1 MPEIK
6 DSDLCPVKSFISY
19 FEKLNPNTDRLWQR
33 PRDSFLDS
41 DEIWYNNVPVGKK
54 TLSLFMSQLSQLCSL
69 SLKYTNHSIRAT
81 GATLLSRAM
90 FNPAQIMAVTGHKS
104 VSSLSVYQRVS
115 DEEKMAMGK
124 AIGNSVERNDVA
136 VVPVNSIDEP
146 ELDTM
151 MQNMDIPSQMNI
163 TSVQRLPTFHGCQ
176 INNLIININ
185 K

>member
-1 MPEIK
+1 
-6 DSDLCPVKSFISY
+6 
-19 FEKLNPNTDRLWQR
+19 
-33 PRDSFLDS
+33 
-41 DEIWYNNVPVGKK
+41 
-54 TLSLFMSQLSQLCSL
+54 
-69 SLKYTNHSIRAT
+69 
-81 GATLLSRAM
+81 
-90 FNPAQIMAVTGHKS
+90 
-104 VSSLSVYQRVS
+104 
-115 DEEKMAMGK
+115 MAMGK

-136 VVPVNSIDEP
+136 VVPVNSIDEA